1 MLHAFSADELNSTA
15 SLASGNGVPEGHRGG
30 RSKPVGRLSARFS
43 ARYLRSCQRTVSRYL
58 QEVLGRQP
66 LYICGERHSPDF
78 QTHAWLV
85 CDGFIIDITADQFRQ
100 PPVIVARQ
108 SVWHGEWEQEP
119 GRHPSSRP
127 NNGLIIPR
135 AHGPKSWLE

>member
-1 MLHAFSADELNSTA
+1 
-15 SLASGNGVPEGHRGG
+15 
-30 RSKPVGRLSARFS
+30 
-43 ARYLRSCQRTVSRYL
+43 L

-85 CDGFIIDITADQFRQ
+85 CDGFVVDITADQFGQ

-108 SVWHGEWEQEP
+108 SPWHDEWEQGP
-119 GRHPSSRP
+119 GRPPIITADQWPHYPSRAWAKIVAKLEKSPLHAEPHP
-127 NNGLIIPR
+127 
-135 AHGPKSWLE
+135 